1 MTTVPE
7 READPLYVRR
17 ANQSDLLSVS
27 RIERAVFS
35 QPWTF
40 SVFERFLGEEGFLV
54 AVRPEP
60 AEPEQSRTNR
70 KNPDR
75 VGDDGAE
82 VLGYVVADV
91 TPNFGRDIGHV
102 KDLAVRPDEQG
113 AGVGRRLLGRAL
125 VSLLL
130 QEATVAKL
138 EVRPSNQ
145 AAVSLY
151 RSEGF
156 EPAQRVPRYYA
167 DGEDALVMLLDLENW
182 GTTAGFTGDD
192 GHLK

>member
-7 READPLYVRR
+7 READSLYVRR
-17 ANQSDLLSVS
+17 ATQSDLLSVS

-40 SVFERFLGEEGFLV
+40 SVFERFLGEAGFLV

-60 AEPEQSRTNR
+60 DDRDEHRNDRGNS
-70 KNPDR
+70 DR
-75 VGDDGAE
+75 VGDDGE
-82 VLGYVVADV
+82 DVLGYVIADV

-102 KDLAVRPDEQG
+102 KDLAVRPDVQG
-113 AGVGRRLLGRAL
+113 GGVGRRLLGRAL
-125 VSLLL
+125 VSLLV
-130 QEATVAKL
+130 QGATVAKL
-138 EVRPSNQ
+138 EVRPSNE

-156 EPAQRVPRYYA
+156 EPARRVPRYYA

-182 GTTAGFTGDD
+182 KTTAEFTGNNSQ
-192 GHLK
+192 LK

>member
-7 READPLYVRR
+7 RETGSMYVRR
-17 ANQSDLLSVS
+17 ATQSDLLSVS

-40 SVFERFLGEEGFLV
+40 SVFERFLGEKGFMV
-54 AVRPEP
+54 AARPESDDC
-60 AEPEQSRTNR
+60 ERRQN
-70 KNPDR
+70 DR
-75 VGDDGAE
+75 ESPRRIGDDGE
-82 VLGYVVADV
+82 TVLGYVVADV

-125 VSLLL
+125 VSLLI
-130 QEATVAKL
+130 QGATVAKL
-138 EVRPSNQ
+138 EVRPSNE

-156 EPAQRVPRYYA
+156 EPARRVPRYYA

-182 GTTAGFTGDD
+182 GARIEFTDD
-192 GHLK
+192 VGHLK

>member
-7 READPLYVRR
+7 RETDTVYVRR
-17 ANQSDLLSVS
+17 ATQSDLLSVS

-40 SVFERFLGEEGFLV
+40 SVFERFLGEDAFMV
-54 AVRPEP
+54 AIRPE
-60 AEPEQSRTNR
+60 AADHDDRRTDR
-70 KNPDR
+70 ASPRR
-75 VGDDGAE
+75 VGDDGE
-82 VLGYVVADV
+82 TVLGYVVADV

-125 VSLLL
+125 VSLLI
-130 QEATVAKL
+130 QGATVAKL
-138 EVRPSNQ
+138 EVRPSNE
-145 AAVSLY
+145 AAVTLY

-156 EPAQRVPRYYA
+156 EPARRVPRYYA

-182 GTTAGFTGDD
+182 GATAEFADD
-192 GHLK
+192 VGKLK